1 MPDTDEQK
9 VHIERAIERARD
21 GVSERIDELDAKL
34 RTQLDF
40 KTIAR
45 QNAPAIVA
53 GGAVIGFLVGFG
65 LPKILKR
72 TIQIGIPLALIVYKV
87 RQSKA
92 AADGT
97 GVVGADYTSGYSA

>member
-1 MPDTDEQK
+1 MADTAEQK

-34 RTQLDF
+34 RTQLDI

-45 QNAPAIVA
+45 AHAPELIA
-53 GGAVIGFLVGFG
+53 GGAVVGFLVGFG

-72 TIQIGIPLALIVYKV
+72 VIQVGIPLALVAYKIK
-87 RQSKA
+87 QSKDGANGNA
-92 AADGT
+92 AL
-97 GVVGADYTSGYSA
+97 GYSEM

>member
-1 MPDTDEQK
+1 MADTAEQK

-34 RTQLDF
+34 RHQLDI

-45 QNAPAIVA
+45 QHAPELIA
-53 GGAVIGFLVGFG
+53 GGAVVGFLVGFG

-72 TIQIGIPLALIVYKV
+72 VIQIGIPLALVAYKIK
-87 RQSKA
+87 QSR
-92 AADGT
+92 DGN
-97 GVVGADYTSGYSA
+97 ALGYSEM